1 MRTLP
6 VALAAHLAEDTTTLC
21 SCWRITKASGAKLGF
36 TDHDRALT
44 FEGTTFEAQSGYTG
58 SEIESSLGLSIDNLE
73 ATGALESA
81 RLDEQQLKAGD
92 FDHAEIEIWRVNWQ
106 DETQR
111 LLVRKGHLGEVTYG
125 AGRFTAEVRGL
136 AHLFNQ
142 PKGRL
147 YQFGCDAELG
157 DARCQIDLDLPEFR
171 AIGAIITASG
181 ASLEAS
187 GVMGFGDDWFT
198 RGLVEFTSGLNNGR
212 KFRIKRHHAIGA
224 VTRVDVWQPPP
235 QAVAPGDTFV
245 IRAGCDK
252 QFATCREKFS
262 NAENYRGFPH
272 MPGNDF
278 VMQVAS
284 AEDAGNDGG
293 RRT

>member
-6 VALAAHLAEDTTTLC
+6 QNLASHLALGTTTLC
-21 SCWRITKASGAKLGF
+21 SCWRITTSDCGRLGF
-36 TDHDRALT
+36 TDHDRALA
-44 FEGTTFEAQSGYTG
+44 FDGTSFEAQSGYSG

-73 ATGALESA
+73 ATGALEST
-81 RLDEQQLKAGD
+81 RLDEQHLKAGD

-106 DETQR
+106 DVAQR

-142 PKGRL
+142 PQGRL
-147 YQFGCDAELG
+147 YQYGCDAELG
-157 DARCQIDLDLPEFR
+157 DMRCTVDLDAAAYRSNGF
-171 AIGAIITASG
+171 ITSASG

-187 GVMGFGDDWFT
+187 GILGFADDWFT
-198 RGLVEFTSGLNNGR
+198 RGLAEITSGANAGR
-212 KFRIKRHHAIGA
+212 KFRIKRHRNVGT
-224 VTRVDVWQPPP
+224 VTRVDLWQPPP
-235 QAVAPGDTFV
+235 RAFAVGDTLM

-252 QFATCREKFS
+252 QFATCHGKFA
-262 NAENYRGFPH
+262 NAANYRGFPH

-284 AEDAGNDGG
+284 SGDPNNDGG
-293 RRT
+293 KRA

>member
-6 VALAAHLAEDTTTLC
+6 ANLAAHLAQDTTTLC
-21 SCWRITKASGAKLGF
+21 SCWRITKVNGGQLGF
-36 TDHDRALT
+36 TDHDRALA
-44 FEGTTFEAQSGYTG
+44 FDGTAFEAQSGYTG
-58 SEIESSLGLSIDNLE
+58 SEIESSLGLSVDNLE

-81 RLDEQQLKAGD
+81 RLDEQQLKSGD
-92 FDHAEIEIWRVNWQ
+92 FDHAEVEIWRVNWQ
-106 DETQR
+106 DVTQR

-142 PKGRL
+142 PQGRL
-147 YQFGCDAELG
+147 YQYGCDAELG
-157 DARCQIDLDLPEFR
+157 DARCKVDLGASAFR
-171 AIGAIITASG
+171 GNGVITAASG
-181 ASLEAS
+181 ASLETS
-187 GVMGFGDDWFT
+187 GLTSFANDWFT
-198 RGLVEFTSGLNNGR
+198 RGLVEFTSGANAGR
-212 KFRIKRHHAIGA
+212 KFRVKRHQ
-224 VTRVDVWQPPP
+224 RVGTISRFDLWQPPP
-235 QAVAPGDTFV
+235 QSVLPGEAVV

-252 QFATCREKFS
+252 QFPTCRGKFA

-284 AEDAGNDGG
+284 AGDAANDGG
-293 RRT
+293 RRG

>member
-6 VALAAHLAEDTTTLC
+6 PNLANHLAQGTTTLC
-21 SCWRITKASGAKLGF
+21 SCWRITTSDGGRLGF

-44 FEGTTFEAQSGYTG
+44 FDGTSFEAQSGYSG

-73 ATGALESA
+73 ATGALESS
-81 RLDEQQLKAGD
+81 RLDEQHLKAGD

-106 DETQR
+106 DVAQR

-142 PKGRL
+142 PQGRL
-147 YQFGCDAELG
+147 YQYGCDAELG
-157 DARCQIDLDLPEFR
+157 DTRCTVDLDAAAYR
-171 AIGAIITASG
+171 SNGIITSASG

-187 GVMGFGDDWFT
+187 GILGFANDWFT
-198 RGLVEFTSGLNNGR
+198 RGLVEITSGANAGR
-212 KFRIKRHHAIGA
+212 KFRIKRHRNIGIA
-224 VTRVDVWQPPP
+224 TRVDLWQPPP
-235 QAVAPGDTFV
+235 QALSAGDTLV

-252 QFATCREKFS
+252 QFATCHERFA

-284 AEDAGNDGG
+284 AEDPGNDGG
-293 RRT
+293 KRT